1 MGWTIGVRGFYSRQG
16 LGIFFFYTASRPALR
31 PTQPPIQWVPVVL
44 SPEVKRPESEAD
56 HSPHLVPRSRMCGA
70 IPPPSKCVP
79 GVVLSSPQGQFAFTG
94 QVLVKLPMN
103 ITPLDVMRTTEM
115 GDTSF

>member
-1 MGWTIGVRGFYSRQG
+1 
-16 LGIFFFYTASRPALR
+16 
-31 PTQPPIQWVPVVL
+31 
-44 SPEVKRPESEAD
+44 
-56 HSPHLVPRSRMCGA
+56 
-70 IPPPSKCVP
+70 
-79 GVVLSSPQGQFAFTG
+79 VLSSPQGQFAFTG